1 MWKPNIQ
8 LNDTIFIKFKG
19 FKAFDS
25 FNEKN
30 RAAFVLIFSLILSFV
45 SFANA
50 IIKLSFLKYQ
60 KK

>member
-1 MWKPNIQ
+1 MITIFYFTSSYKMWKPNIQ

-30 RAAFVLIFSLILSFV
+30 RAAFVLIFFINPVFC
-45 SFANA
+45 
-50 IIKLSFLKYQ
+50 
-60 KK
+60 